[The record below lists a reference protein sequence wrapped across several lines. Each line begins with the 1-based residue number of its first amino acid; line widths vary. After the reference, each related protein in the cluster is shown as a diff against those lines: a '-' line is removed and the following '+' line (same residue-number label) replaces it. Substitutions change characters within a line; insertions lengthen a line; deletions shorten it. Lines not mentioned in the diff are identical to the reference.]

1 MTKIEG
7 AEMITLTREEAQK
20 IMGALDYDA
29 VAGNDNGIWKDLR
42 EVLRA
47 RLNEP
52 TCPPCNENCNE
63 GRDCPAR
70 KAQPECVCG
79 EPNTAGVH
87 RQDGP
92 CYQQTEPEPAA
103 WFTEDHREDKSA
115 TTYSKKMAER
125 WKEKGWPVTPLYTA
139 PPQRD
144 VLGPVPCPV
153 AWKNSAIRLGEE
165 LSSVGPD
172 GYYDMT
178 PQQWLD
184 WALDQ
189 QPRGKDFL
197 PLPPCKT
204 GSQCVGGKCPQCV
217 VPEPVGWIY
226 EDDEGRMMFT
236 QMPTSGL
243 FWEPVY
249 REKNNKGIE

>member
-1 MTKIEG
+1 MT
-7 AEMITLTREEAQK
+7 ITLTREEVQSVLD
-20 IMGALDYDA
+20 ALELAAEEIYCFQDD
-29 VAGNDNGIWKDLR
+29 DPIGIARKT
-42 EVLRA
+42 LRA
-47 RLNEP
+47 RLSAPEP
-52 TCPPCNENCNE
+52 VPTNN
-63 GRDCPAR
+63 GRYLTGYG
-70 KAQPECVCG
+70 AQPE
-79 EPNTAGVH
+79 
-87 RQDGP
+87 
-92 CYQQTEPEPAA
+92 PEPVA

-153 AWKNSAIRLGEE
+153 AWKDAAIRIGEE

-172 GYYDMT
+172 GYYNMT

-204 GSQCVGGKCPQCV
+204 GSQCIGGKCPQCV

-226 EDDEGRMMFT
+226 EDDEGRMMFS
-236 QMPTSGL
+236 QMPQNPPL
-243 FWEPVY
+243 WEPVY
-249 REKNNKGIE
+249 RGKQEKNNGA